1 MLQYSM
7 TNVSVPKELFLS
19 NSILLDG
26 LITLG
31 GKRTGTAVGDY
42 ITVDEMNL
50 RDNGEIVVD
59 GGSYFLDI
67 EVQEVVQHSGA
78 LRTLL
83 SLCLCVV
90 VLIFHMVSD

>member
-7 TNVSVPKELFLS
+7 TNVSVPKELILS
-19 NSILLDG
+19 NSIFLDG
-26 LITLG
+26 SITLG

-59 GGSYFLDI
+59 GGIYFLDI
-67 EVQEVVQHSGA
+67 EVQEVVQHSGG
-78 LRTLL
+78 LRTLQ

-90 VLIFHMVSD
+90 VFIFHMVSD